1 MEIYSFF
8 RPLKPECEY
17 KLSIFIYANSLYFHF
32 FKGYYVILMFVLL
45 REETTNFY
53 TVIFV

>member
-17 KLSIFIYANSLYFHF
+17 KLSIFIYENSLYFHF